1 MSADLEKRGLD
12 RGQWME
18 KLEKIDQSLRRQ
30 NTSAKLTLVGSAIGI
45 LAGQPSRTSMDL
57 DIWRPRSQYQV
68 QELRQAVEA
77 AGILFDPKATL
88 EPETPYV
95 QMVDPGI
102 VQTGKFLETET
113 IEQFG
118 ALRLER
124 PPIANL
130 IAAKLL
136 RAEPKDVDDIAFL
149 QSFFQPAREDVE
161 QAIKTMPAQARMKA
175 SENLVYLDVISRDQ
189 NEP

>member
-1 MSADLEKRGLD
+1 
-12 RGQWME
+12 ME
-18 KLEKIDQSLRRQ
+18 KLEKIDQGLRRQ
-30 NTSAKLTLVGSAIGI
+30 NANARLTLVGSAIGI

-68 QELRQAVEA
+68 QELRKAVEE
-77 AGILFDPKATL
+77 AGILFDPKTTL
-88 EPETPYV
+88 EPDTPYV
-95 QMVDPGI
+95 RMVDPGI

-113 IEQFG
+113 LEQFG

-149 QSFFQPAREDVE
+149 QSFFQPLREDVE
-161 QAIKTMPAQARMKA
+161 QAIKTMPAQARRKA
-175 SENLVYLDVISRDQ
+175 SENLVYLDVITRD
-189 NEP
+189 